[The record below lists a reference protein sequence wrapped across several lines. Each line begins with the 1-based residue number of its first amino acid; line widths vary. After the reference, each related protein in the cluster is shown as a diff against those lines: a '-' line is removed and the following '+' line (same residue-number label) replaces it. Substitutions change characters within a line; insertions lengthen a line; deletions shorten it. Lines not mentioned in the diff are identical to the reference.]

1 MLLWH
6 DVALQVVCVHLVD
19 GVVVVSGRFVPV
31 GVQVKLQAFEIIVD
45 LRVRIVV
52 VEVVVIVT
60 VIGEV
65 DGQLL
70 RKKTKMITADEVKY

>member
-70 RKKTKMITADEVKY
+70 RKKQK